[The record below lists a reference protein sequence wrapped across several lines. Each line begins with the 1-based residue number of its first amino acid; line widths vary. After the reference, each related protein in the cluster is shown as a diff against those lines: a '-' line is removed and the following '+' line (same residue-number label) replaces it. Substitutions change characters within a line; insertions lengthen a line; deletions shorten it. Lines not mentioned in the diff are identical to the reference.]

1 MQTAALLQNHHQETE
16 LTLMPGILYIGSAD
30 DNDLVISGSGVSA
43 YHAKIIT
50 YFHQSV
56 LIDLSSQTGTYLN
69 NERVI
74 KHTVKNGDVI
84 QLGEHV
90 FRIRICPE
98 I

>member
-1 MQTAALLQNHHQETE
+1 MQTAAILQNLHQATE
-16 LTLMPGILYIGSAD
+16 LTLRPGLLHIGSAN
-30 DNDLVISGSGVSA
+30 DNNLVISGDGVSD
-43 YHAKIIT
+43 YHAKFVT

-69 NERVI
+69 NERI
-74 KHTVKNGDVI
+74 IRHTVKNGDVI
-84 QLGEHV
+84 QLGEHI